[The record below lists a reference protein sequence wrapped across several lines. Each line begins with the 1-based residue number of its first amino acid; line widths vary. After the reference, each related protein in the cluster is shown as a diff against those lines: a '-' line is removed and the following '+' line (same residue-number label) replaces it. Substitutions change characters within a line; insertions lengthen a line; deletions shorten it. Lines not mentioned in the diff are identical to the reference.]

1 MRFNFCNIPEY
12 ERPENFNNIDKFSI
26 ICNFCPPPFHL
37 TFSAYTPTHMSSLP
51 NRHNNLTN
59 THTAYSHTRTQ
70 HHNSKTGT
78 HTHPDTPIIYLGRG
92 CCFQAALATP
102 GTVSQQ

>member
-1 MRFNFCNIPEY
+1 MRFNFCKMLEY
-12 ERPENFNNIDKFSI
+12 ERHENFNNIDTFSI
-26 ICNFCPPPFHL
+26 ICHFCPPPFHL
-37 TFSAYTPTHMSSLP
+37 TFSASTPTHMSSLP

-59 THTAYSHTRTQ
+59 THTAYSHA
-70 HHNSKTGT
+70 HNTTTVKPA